1 MSSPNDQLRFFSKSR
16 DEPPGRG
23 AGEVVADPA
32 AYSQLARH
40 KNWRKV
46 LSNFDVCER
55 GFVFNGWRY
64 RTVEHAFHATKIA
77 MVNPEEA
84 FKFTMDSGD
93 PLGRGN
99 GLAAK
104 KAGGRSGLVSMAG
117 TQAMKDWEGRKP
129 TPEEKKQG
137 VKPKGGLNNI
147 VMAAIQA
154 AKFEQCPAARQVLLA
169 TQNAQLWHIMR
180 PTPMRFVGLEKVR
193 DRLRRGLPAFDPA
206 NFAAQLKKNNGK
218 NYPLPSV
225 PRPPPGW
232 KPANRNTRNRPSTSR
247 AAAAPKR
254 SRAASPRANT
264 APAAGVRQGVNGG
277 VYTVRN
283 GKKRYLTPEQLARM
297 RVAMVQHMLANAAS
311 RRVGVAALAA
321 QAVRSVRSVKSKT
334 VKQRGPELGARMVHT
349 KMPAWIAE
357 FARAHKPRVGLG
369 AVNWNAVENMG
380 RKLEEGLRS
389 FFLKKLRQARIRGYV
404 IVSIPSRSVIL
415 DIEDPLEQLD
425 NVEVEY
431 HENSS
436 GKSKLV
442 TVDGRRPARTTTI
455 TGPPFLFDQVEQAH
469 SAAAGYGGAYTGYE
483 NENNW

>member
-1 MSSPNDQLRFFSKSR
+1 MSSPADQLRFYSKSR

-23 AGEVVADPA
+23 AGEVVANPA
-32 AYSQLARH
+32 AYSRLARH
-40 KNWRKV
+40 RNWRHV

-77 MVNPEEA
+77 MVNPQAA

-99 GLAAK
+99 GVAAK

-117 TQAMKDWEGRKP
+117 TQAMKDWEGPKP
-129 TPEEKKQG
+129 TPAQKKQG

-154 AKFEQCPAARQVLLA
+154 AKFEQCPAARQVLLD

-180 PTPMRFVGLEKVR
+180 PTPVRFVGLERVR
-193 DRLRRGLPAFDPA
+193 DRLRDGLPAFDPA
-206 NFAAQLKKNNGK
+206 NLNNGGS
-218 NYPLPSV
+218 YPLPSV
-225 PRPPPGW
+225 PQPPPGW
-232 KPANRNTRNRPSTSR
+232 KPSNRNNRNRPSTSQ
-247 AAAAPKR
+247 AAAPKR
-254 SRAASPRANT
+254 SRAASPNV
-264 APAAGVRQGVNGG
+264 PVPAGVRQGVNGG

-283 GKKRYLTPEQLARM
+283 GKKRYLTPEQVARM
-297 RVAMVQHMLANAAS
+297 RAAMVQHMLANAVS
-311 RRVGVAALAA
+311 RRVGMASLAA
-321 QAVRSVRSVKSKT
+321 TAVTKVTKARRAAGT
-334 VKQRGPELGARMVHT
+334 GLRRPELGARMVHAR
-349 KMPAWIAE
+349 MPAWIAE
-357 FARAHKPRVGLG
+357 FARAHKPKVGGG
-369 AVNWNAVENMG
+369 AVNWNIVENMERELG
-380 RKLEEGLRS
+380 GALHS
-389 FFLKKLRQARIRGYV
+389 FFLKKLRQARIRGYA
-404 IVSIPSRSVIL
+404 IVSIPGRSVIL

-431 HENSS
+431 HENPS

-442 TVDGRRPARTTTI
+442 TNDGRRPARTTII

-469 SAAAGYGGAYTGYE
+469 SSAAGYGGGYTGYE
-483 NENNW
+483 NQNNNNYW